1 MYGAKIRACILPDSL
16 QTQIGTFPLLLG
28 PDPFDRPQS
37 ASPIPQLS
45 FVKPPHLLAE
55 VTTKPGL
62 ALLLCRLSGDL
73 GKEQLEG
80 FSRGKTPELQVGVPD
95 QTCPVW
101 LTFRRRGGRKDRSM
115 GTMGVQAAGEGH
127 S

>member
-80 FSRGKTPELQVGVPD
+80 FSRGKTPELQVVTCGEF
-95 QTCPVW
+95 QTRHVRCG
-101 LTFRRRGGRKDRSM
+101 RRGGRKDRSM